1 MLSAH
6 FGHGQARECLLLYKE
21 MQKDGVSPDEL
32 TFSIAFQ
39 ACGLLIE
46 EESCALKV
54 MCPEITQA
62 LHSDACLKNY
72 ERDVFVGTAL
82 ISVYGKLG
90 YMLEA
95 ENVFVVLPRCCD
107 MDSNDIST
115 C

>member
-1 MLSAH
+1 MVMYSKCGAIEASLRVFSILPERVATSWNTMLSAH

-62 LHSDACLKNY
+62 LHSL
-72 ERDVFVGTAL
+72 
-82 ISVYGKLG
+82 
-90 YMLEA
+90 LE
-95 ENVFVVLPRCCD
+95 EL
-107 MDSNDIST
+107 
-115 C
+115 